1 MILNIL
7 LTLFFV
13 LLNGFFVAAEFAIVK
28 VRISQL
34 ELRIRE
40 GSTLARIAKHLV
52 KHLDEYLS
60 ATQLGIT
67 LASLGL
73 GWIGESVVSEIIL
86 DIMVFLGISISP
98 DLAHSIA
105 LPVAFAT
112 ITFLHIIFGELAPK
126 SMAIQR
132 SEQVSLAISL
142 PLRIF
147 YFIFRPFIW
156 TLNTLANRIIKLIGF
171 DPVYQEQ
178 ELHSPDELR
187 YLLEEST
194 RSGLI
199 DTSEH
204 QLLEN
209 VFEFAETPVKQIM
222 VPHNK
227 IIAVD
232 ITMDVVSIMDMFIEE
247 GVSRMPV
254 YNDNIDNIS
263 GVIYAKDLISMMI
276 HKDLII
282 LKDIIRPPYFVQEN
296 EKIDVLLRR
305 LQREKIHLAVVLDE
319 FGGTAGLVTLEDILE
334 EIVGEIQDE
343 YDEEQPFVVSLSEN
357 EFSVDAAAAIDDAN
371 DYLPVPLPESEDYET
386 VGGLIMHEV
395 GRIPEAHEIIQLD
408 NYECKIMERAQRN
421 IELVKLTLLENEE
434 EGEF

>member
-1 MILNIL
+1 M
-7 LTLFFV
+7 FFV